1 MNIPHVME
9 YSKYQTFTQIIAE
22 LSEKIRW
29 IQKIKEKVKDNDQ
42 KLFIHQD
49 NLMQKL
55 NTVFCELLN
64 HLLKMPKYV
73 NKNKKKMLK
82 YIFSNK
88 I

>member
-29 IQKIKEKVKDNDQ
+29 IQKIKEKVRDNDQ

-55 NTVFCELLN
+55 NTVFCELLI